1 MAESPSPLPWTHL
14 MEQFKLHKAKVI
26 SILVTLVVFVVGGTM
41 AVNTLMDQRAEL
53 AQQKAIIGTLSEK
66 VVKIDGNLTTA
77 NHVLDSEHEATKQV
91 ISTMGQQINDYMA
104 NNNATIRALY
114 TALGRIEQEVREGK
128 PVTVNPDKDGG
139 FHDVRL
145 TQARTGPATT
155 EVALTYSPT
164 ATDPTKRLLPVW
176 TNYREDF
183 FPSLGE
189 WQRKDKGYAAA
200 FKLQRKVYKADP
212 TASGGFVLV
221 GVEDI
226 DLKDAQASYN
236 KDVAFPAPAALQVP
250 RWSLLLGAGRDFD
263 RKKTVPVGIVG
274 YRMTDRFGLHTGAVG
289 STFVLGG
296 SYQFSLGN

>member
-26 SILVTLVVFVVGGTM
+26 TILVTVAVILVGGTI
-41 AVNTLMDQRAEL
+41 AVNAFLDQRAEL

-77 NHVLDSEHEATKQV
+77 NHVLDDQREVTKQV
-91 ISTMGQQINDYMA
+91 IGRMGQQINDYMT

-114 TALGRIEQEVREGK
+114 TALGRIEQEVRDGK
-128 PVTVNPDKDGG
+128 PVTVTPDKDGG

-155 EVALTYSPT
+155 EVALTYSPN
-164 ATDPTKRLLPVW
+164 APDPTKRLLPVW

-183 FPSLGE
+183 LPSLGE
-189 WQRKDKGYAAA
+189 WQRKDKGFAAA
-200 FKLQRKVYKADP
+200 FRLKRNVYRADP
-212 TASGGFVLV
+212 TAPGGYVLV
-221 GVEDI
+221 GTEDI

-236 KDVAFPAPAALQVP
+236 QDVAFPVTGALKVP
-250 RWSLLLGAGRDFD
+250 RWSVILGAGRDLNL
-263 RKKTVPVGIVG
+263 KKTVPVGLIG
-274 YRMTDRFGLHTGAVG
+274 YRMTDRFGIHTGAVG
-289 STFVLGG
+289 NVFVLGG